1 MGNILIVDDELATR
15 HTLAALLRRTGYR
28 TEEAASGREA
38 LERITRQHFDLV
50 ILDLKMPEM
59 DGTEVLRT
67 ARPLVPDTVFIILT
81 AYGTLDSAMVAI
93 RHGAFDYLLKP
104 SSMQEIIRVV
114 EAGLAQRRQRLAQE
128 DPVTL
133 LEKTLESLKSRAR
146 EPEMLPSPERFLQ
159 ASEVSVDTLRR
170 LVVVRGQPVELTP
183 TEYDILV
190 YLLRHREQVVSSRE
204 LVAHLRGYE
213 LDERDARVVL
223 RAHMHRL
230 RHKMERDPARPHLIC
245 TVRGTGYRLADIP

>member
-1 MGNILIVDDELATR
+1 
-15 HTLAALLRRTGYR
+15 
-28 TEEAASGREA
+28 
-38 LERITRQHFDLV
+38 
-50 ILDLKMPEM
+50 
-59 DGTEVLRT
+59 
-67 ARPLVPDTVFIILT
+67 
-81 AYGTLDSAMVAI
+81 
-93 RHGAFDYLLKP
+93 
-104 SSMQEIIRVV
+104 
-114 EAGLAQRRQRLAQE
+114 
-128 DPVTL
+128 
-133 LEKTLESLKSRAR
+133 
-146 EPEMLPSPERFLQ
+146 MLPSPERFLQ